1 MEKVGSKKKMMMM
14 QRVASYP
21 GLKQENISVLNNNR
35 NKPACS
41 NPKKFSGLH
50 HRELASS
57 KAEGMLSSSSSS
69 RQSTSRMHN
78 SCNDDDDLSDMMIFK
93 ETASPIFSQQLTPK
107 SSKLPLRKS
116 KPKSRTNNR
125 FYYRCAIKGCPGRK
139 LVTSPKE
146 RHRSSF
152 MEVIYISKHTCHI
165 RPRKRRRV
173 HTEEVPE
180 EVLDRLLA
188 AGLSERVGAELKG
201 DEGLVLRSH
210 HTLPDAQLSGSKF
223 ADSATAESE
232 SEGLVLDEHCGDD
245 EKMGLACEKDH
256 DSSTLSEGL
265 GGESQEWDYSQVETS
280 TQTYLGC
287 VEDSQEEW
295 AFLPEFRIDKGDD
308 CTMQRLDHFPAL
320 TEEDPE
326 NLSSHTELSHVHDEH
341 QQVFENVNGNLH
353 MKESEMASKK
363 DLLANS
369 KDISSKGRDA
379 VSGQKRDD
387 DDDSLVNISESIEQL
402 LHHAQSPTEVLV
414 AGREAPLGASALEF
428 LFLDAT
434 SMSRV
439 VGVGMDYAKVLLT
452 SSSEAEVILC
462 GEEAWKELWTEALN
476 EQSSFKIMAVKLAQQ
491 QQAIDTVSRDVVMS
505 ENEMAMKFGVGLK
518 GSGVVSYVSNTH
530 QKPGDENGAQMEPL
544 LLDIAQHMMMKK
556 KMQTSTTTMCGRQHT
571 ASGADGGNHDRQ
583 GIQEWETGQA
593 GNTFNLPT
601 FFTLKLDSRGGN
613 GGGDEDSFHGILPKE
628 SATLHEKPLALRVRV
643 QPGRGGTIITSAFH
657 PKLPESLSKVS
668 AMFPTFTFD
677 FKKDG
682 ASRAIDVKILAECA
696 LGDGGPKPREKDRF
710 GWYHDHIAISFKCLE
725 LDEAVLHHYEMDMG
739 DMVGGLL
746 TKSTSD
752 NSGTSWQSQLSGQ
765 ATIPIIG
772 GLNVT
777 GSEIATRTSAG
788 TSMDGFAI
796 DISNRQVSK
805 GFNYQDASSTGEAH
819 LSYCFFFHRE
829 VPPDVWKSI
838 PIRRWFNQSGIC
850 ATFRRTISGSWE
862 PRSNAENTPYLFK
875 MERELCEKFKNPNCL
890 AGVVGVSENSERKYM
905 QEYMV
910 PLYVNHAMTHLDKV
924 GPRDQVLNEKVK
936 EIPKVMLLGQ
946 RVL

>member
-1 MEKVGSKKKMMMM
+1 VITVNTPPDSSILRMYPTISMNELLL
-14 QRVASYP
+14 RVFSCC
-21 GLKQENISVLNNNR
+21 VL
-35 NKPACS
+35 
-41 NPKKFSGLH
+41 LY
-50 HRELASS
+50 
-57 KAEGMLSSSSSS
+57 
-69 RQSTSRMHN
+69 
-78 SCNDDDDLSDMMIFK
+78 
-93 ETASPIFSQQLTPK
+93 
-107 SSKLPLRKS
+107 
-116 KPKSRTNNR
+116 R
-125 FYYRCAIKGCPGRK
+125 FYYRCAIKGCPGKK
-139 LVTSPKE
+139 LVTSPKQ

-152 MEVIYISKHTCHI
+152 MEVIHISKHTCHI
-165 RPRKRRRV
+165 QPRKRRRV
-173 HTEEVPE
+173 HAE
-180 EVLDRLLA
+180 EVLDTLLA

-210 HTLPDAQLSGSKF
+210 HILPDAQLSGSKF

-245 EKMGLACEKDH
+245 EKMGEACEKDH
-256 DSSTLSEGL
+256 DSSVLSEEEGL
-265 GGESQEWDYSQVETS
+265 GGETQEWDYSQVETS
-280 TQTYLGC
+280 TQTYPGC

-308 CTMQRLDHFPAL
+308 YTMQRVDHFPAL

-341 QQVFENVNGNLH
+341 QQVLENVNGNFH

-363 DLLANS
+363 NLPANS
-369 KDISSKGRDA
+369 KDISSKGRDS
-379 VSGQKRDD
+379 VSGRERDD
-387 DDDSLVNISESIEQL
+387 DDDSCVNISKRIEQL

-439 VGVGMDYAKVLLT
+439 VGVGMDYSKVLLT

-462 GEEAWKELWTEALN
+462 GEEAWKELWAEALN

-518 GSGVVSYVSNTH
+518 GMNSSGVVSYVSNTH
-530 QKPGDENGAQMEPL
+530 QKPGDENGAHMEPL
-544 LLDIAQHMMMKK
+544 LLEIAQHMMMKK

-583 GIQEWETGQA
+583 GIRGWDTGQA

-613 GGGDEDSFHGILPKE
+613 GGGDEDSFHGIRPQE

-643 QPGRGGTIITSAFH
+643 QPGRGGTIVTSAFH

-677 FKKDG
+677 FKKDS

-710 GWYHDHIAISFKCLE
+710 GWYHDNITISFKCLE
-725 LDEAVLHHYEMDMG
+725 EDESVLHHYEMQDMG
-739 DMVGGLL
+739 EIVGGLL

-752 NSGTSWQSQLSGQ
+752 SSGTSWQSQLSGQ

-777 GSEIATRTSAG
+777 GSETATRTSAG
-788 TSMDGFAI
+788 TSMDGLAV

-805 GFNYQDASSTGEAH
+805 GFNYQDKSSTGEAH
-819 LSYCFFFHRE
+819 LSYCFFFHRS
-829 VPPDVWKSI
+829 VPPDVWK
-838 PIRRWFNQSGIC
+838 PRPERRWFNQSGIS
-850 ATFRRTISGSWE
+850 ATFRRTIFGSWE

-924 GPRDQVLNEKVK
+924 GPREQVLNEKVK

>member
-1 MEKVGSKKKMMMM
+1 MITVNTPPDSSILRMDPSISMNELVL
-14 QRVASYP
+14 RVFSCF
-21 GLKQENISVLNNNR
+21 VL
-35 NKPACS
+35 
-41 NPKKFSGLH
+41 LY
-50 HRELASS
+50 
-57 KAEGMLSSSSSS
+57 
-69 RQSTSRMHN
+69 
-78 SCNDDDDLSDMMIFK
+78 
-93 ETASPIFSQQLTPK
+93 
-107 SSKLPLRKS
+107 
-116 KPKSRTNNR
+116 R

-146 RHRSSF
+146 RHQSSF

-165 RPRKRRRV
+165 WPRKRRRV

-188 AGLSERVGAELKG
+188 AGLSGVGAELKA

-223 ADSATAESE
+223 ADSATAETE
-232 SEGLVLDEHCGDD
+232 SEGLVLDEHFGND
-245 EKMGLACEKDH
+245 EKMGVVCEKDH
-256 DSSTLSEGL
+256 DSSTLSEEEGL
-265 GGESQEWDYSQVETS
+265 GGETQEWDYSQVETS

-326 NLSSHTELSHVHDEH
+326 NISSHTELSHVHDEH
-341 QQVFENVNGNLH
+341 QQAFENVNGNLH

-369 KDISSKGRDA
+369 KDVSSNGRDA
-379 VSGQKRDD
+379 VSGQERDD
-387 DDDSLVNISESIEQL
+387 DDDGCVNISERIEQL

-414 AGREAPLGASALEF
+414 AGREASLGASALEF
-428 LFLDAT
+428 LFLDGT

-439 VGVGMDYAKVLLT
+439 VGVGMDYSKVLLT

-462 GEEAWKELWTEALN
+462 GQEAWKELWAEALN
-476 EQSSFKIMAVKLAQQ
+476 EQSSFKVMAVKLAQQ

-505 ENEMAMKFGVGLK
+505 EKEMAMKFGVGLK
-518 GSGVVSYVSNTH
+518 GMNSSGVVSYVSNTH

-544 LLDIAQHMMMKK
+544 LLEIAQHMMMKK

-583 GIQEWETGQA
+583 GIQGWETGQA

-613 GGGDEDSFHGILPKE
+613 GGGDEDSFRGILPQE
-628 SATLHEKPLALRVRV
+628 SATLHKKPLALRVRV
-643 QPGRGGTIITSAFH
+643 QPGRGGTINTSAFH

-710 GWYHDHIAISFKCLE
+710 GWYHDNITISFKCLE
-725 LDEAVLHHYEMDMG
+725 LDEAVLHHYEMQDMG

-752 NSGTSWQSQLSGQ
+752 SSGTSWQSQLSGQ

-772 GLNVT
+772 GLSVT
-777 GSEIATRTSAG
+777 GSETATRTSAG
-788 TSMDGFAI
+788 TSMDGHAL

-838 PIRRWFNQSGIC
+838 PIRRWFNQTGIC
-850 ATFRRTISGSWE
+850 ATFRRTIFGSWE

>member
-1 MEKVGSKKKMMMM
+1 MITVNTPPDSSILRMDPTISMNELVL
-14 QRVASYP
+14 RVFSCC
-21 GLKQENISVLNNNR
+21 VL
-35 NKPACS
+35 
-41 NPKKFSGLH
+41 LY
-50 HRELASS
+50 
-57 KAEGMLSSSSSS
+57 
-69 RQSTSRMHN
+69 
-78 SCNDDDDLSDMMIFK
+78 
-93 ETASPIFSQQLTPK
+93 
-107 SSKLPLRKS
+107 
-116 KPKSRTNNR
+116 R

-165 RPRKRRRV
+165 RPRKRQRV
-173 HTEEVPE
+173 HAEEVPE
-180 EVLDRLLA
+180 EVLDRSLVT
-188 AGLSERVGAELKG
+188 GLSERVGAELKG
-201 DEGLVLRSH
+201 DEGLVLRSN

-232 SEGLVLDEHCGDD
+232 SEGLVLDEHCGDN
-245 EKMGLACEKDH
+245 EKMGVACEKDH
-256 DSSTLSEGL
+256 DSSILSEEEGL
-265 GGESQEWDYSQVETS
+265 GGETQDWDYSQVETS

-308 CTMQRLDHFPAL
+308 CTMQQLDHFPAL

-341 QQVFENVNGNLH
+341 QQVFENVNGNFH

-363 DLLANS
+363 NLLANS

-379 VSGQKRDD
+379 VSGRERDD
-387 DDDSLVNISESIEQL
+387 DDDSRVNISERIEQL

-414 AGREAPLGASALEF
+414 AGRETPLGASALEF

-439 VGVGMDYAKVLLT
+439 VGVGMDYSKVLLT
-452 SSSEAEVILC
+452 SSSEADVILC
-462 GEEAWKELWTEALN
+462 GEEAWKELWAEALN
-476 EQSSFKIMAVKLAQQ
+476 EQSSFKIMAVKLAQ

-518 GSGVVSYVSNTH
+518 GMNSSGVVSYVSNTH
-530 QKPGDENGAQMEPL
+530 QKPGDENGAHMEPL
-544 LLDIAQHMMMKK
+544 LLEIAQHMMMKK

-583 GIQEWETGQA
+583 GIRGWETGEA
-593 GNTFNLPT
+593 GNAFNLPT
-601 FFTLKLDSRGGN
+601 FFTLKVDSRGGN
-613 GGGDEDSFHGILPKE
+613 GGGDEDSFHGIVPQE
-628 SATLHEKPLALRVRV
+628 SATLHKKPLALRVRV

-657 PKLPESLSKVS
+657 PKLPDSLSKVS

-710 GWYHDHIAISFKCLE
+710 GWYHDNITISFKCLE
-725 LDEAVLHHYEMDMG
+725 LDEAVLHHYGMQDMG

-752 NSGTSWQSQLSGQ
+752 NSGTSWQSQLTGQ
-765 ATIPIIG
+765 ATIPFIG

-777 GSEIATRTSAG
+777 GSETAIRTSAG
-788 TSMDGFAI
+788 TSMDGLAV

-829 VPPDVWKSI
+829 VPPDVWKTI
-838 PIRRWFNQSGIC
+838 PIRRWFNQTGIC
-850 ATFRRTISGSWE
+850 ATFRRTIFGSWE

-924 GPRDQVLNEKVK
+924 GSRDQVLNEKVK